1 MFWGDF
7 GGYPLVIYGDLPIPN
22 GDSCNSYNTWET
34 IKNSDLTYF
43 GHVNNTLREKKQ
55 VYLTN
60 MFVGFCK

>member
-43 GHVNNTLREKKQ
+43 GHVNNTLREKNR
-55 VYLTN
+55 YI
-60 MFVGFCK
+60 